1 MALFGTQDWLDS
13 FANALNNNE
22 SYAEAAKD
30 WEGDFYFLVTPGGNY
45 PDDLTMYLHLERG
58 RCKAAEMVIDPDNRK
73 PAYSVKG
80 TLESWQQII
89 IGELDPTQAIMTGKL
104 TIKGDMGKLMKNL
117 RAAQEL
123 VNSLVLV
130 ETQFA

>member
-1 MALFGTQDWLDS
+1 MALFGTQDWLNS

-45 PDDLTMYLHLERG
+45 PNEMTMYLHLEHG
-58 RCKAAEMVIDPDNRK
+58 KCLAAEMVSDPSSRK
-73 PAYSVKG
+73 PDYTVKG
-80 TLESWQQII
+80 ALEAWQQII
-89 IGELDPTQAIMTGKL
+89 TKELDPTQAIMTGKL
-104 TIKGDMGKLMKNL
+104 TIKGDMVKIMKNL
-117 RAAQEL
+117 KAAQEL